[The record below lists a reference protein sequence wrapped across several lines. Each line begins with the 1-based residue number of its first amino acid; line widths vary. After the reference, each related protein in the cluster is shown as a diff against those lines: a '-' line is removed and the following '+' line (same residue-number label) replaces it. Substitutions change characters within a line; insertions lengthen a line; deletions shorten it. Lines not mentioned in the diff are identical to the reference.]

1 MDKNGRKQLEKLF
14 EAPAPPGKRGF
25 FREIGPEPVSM
36 GNFIGIQFSY
46 ISVWSWVAAILLLGI
61 AVNLSCFYWQGL
73 FSSAVAMMPLLAL
86 TFISESTRSSVYG
99 MEELEMSSRFSLK
112 SVLLARMAVVGAEDV
127 FLALVLARIVG
138 DEYGSMAVQ
147 GSYMRTV
154 LYLFV
159 PYLLSVFGSLWI
171 VRNFAVKEGLYAC
184 AGLALAVSAAAFVS
198 TKNLWWIYQEKYLPA
213 WLMVTVVLGGLALYE
228 GRKIMKSYYLQSI
241 S

>member
-1 MDKNGRKQLEKLF
+1 
-14 EAPAPPGKRGF
+14 
-25 FREIGPEPVSM
+25 M
-36 GNFIGIQFSY
+36 GNFIRIQFSY

-198 TKNLWWIYQEKYLPA
+198 TKNLWWIYQEKYLSA

>member
-1 MDKNGRKQLEKLF
+1 
-14 EAPAPPGKRGF
+14 
-25 FREIGPEPVSM
+25 
-36 GNFIGIQFSY
+36 
-46 ISVWSWVAAILLLGI
+46 
-61 AVNLSCFYWQGL
+61 
-73 FSSAVAMMPLLAL
+73 
-86 TFISESTRSSVYG
+86 
-99 MEELEMSSRFSLK
+99 MSSRFSLK

-127 FLALVLARIVG
+127 FLALVLAMIVG

-213 WLMVTVVLGGLALYE
+213 WLIVTVVLGGLALYE

>member
-1 MDKNGRKQLEKLF
+1 MDKNRRKQLEKLF

-25 FREIGPEPVSM
+25 FRKIGLEPASM
-36 GNFIGIQFSY
+36 GNFIRVQFSY
-46 ISVWSWVAAILLLGI
+46 VSVWSWGAAILFLGI

-73 FSSAVAMMPLLAL
+73 FSCTVAMMPLLAL
-86 TFISESTRSSVYG
+86 AGISESTRSFVYG

-112 SVLLARMAVVGAEDV
+112 SVLLARMAVVGIEDV
-127 FLALVLARIVG
+127 LLALVMAWIVG
-138 DEYGSMAVQ
+138 DEYGNMAVQ

-171 VRNFAVKEGLYAC
+171 VRSFAGKEGLYAC
-184 AGLALAVSAAAFVS
+184 AGLALAVSTAAFAS
-198 TKNLWWIYQEKYLPA
+198 TQNLWWIYQEKYLPA
-213 WLMVTVVLGGLALYE
+213 WLAVIAVLGGLAFYE
-228 GRKIMKSYYLQSI
+228 GRKMIKSHYLQSI

>member
-36 GNFIGIQFSY
+36 GNFIRIQFSY

-112 SVLLARMAVVGAEDV
+112 SVLLARMAVV
-127 FLALVLARIVG
+127 
-138 DEYGSMAVQ
+138 